1 MSRLIAFAAALLSF
15 AIAFGNNPKRV
26 ACIGNSIT
34 YGSCIDDRE
43 NQSYPAQLSR
53 MLGKDYQVAN
63 FGNPGTTLL
72 RHGHKPYMEQPE
84 FAAALAFRPDIA
96 VIHLGVNDTDPRDW
110 PDYGDNFIT
119 DYNALIDSLRA
130 ANPDVRIILANLSPL
145 SATHHR
151 FRSGTQVWREIIRER
166 IVDVAAINGAELIDF
181 ALPLR
186 DRQDLIVDGIHPGAT
201 GAGLLAR
208 TAANAITGNYGGL
221 RLADIYSDGIVFQR
235 RKPIRFKGTAN
246 AGSAVIVTMATDTGV
261 QQQSAIATDTGE
273 WEICLPPMEATENVS
288 FIVTDG
294 SKTIEIADAA
304 IGEVWLASGQ
314 SNMAFGLCEAS
325 TFDANSPDLANPRL
339 RLFDMRPVAETS
351 NRTWTDAEM
360 NAIDTLGY
368 FTKPMWR
375 RSDAESAR
383 RFSAIAWYFGK
394 ELSDSLDVP
403 VGIVANAV
411 GGSGTEAWIDVETLE
426 RDMPEV
432 LVNWRK
438 NDYVM
443 PWAQQR
449 ANTNTGDPVQTGV
462 KHRHPY
468 EPAYLYATGM
478 RPLENFDFAGTIWY
492 QGESNAHNMEVHEK
506 LFESLVKS
514 LRSTPAHKGMPILF
528 VQLSSLSRPS
538 WPAFRNSQRLL
549 AERIDNTHMVVSHD
563 CGDSLD
569 VHPKN
574 KLPVAHRLAAQALR
588 NVYDRNDIIA
598 DSPTP
603 ICATVNDKGNIV
615 ITWKSGQGLT
625 TADGKAPITFEIA
638 EHDGLYFPASARID
652 GETIVLTCDKIKNP
666 RFVRYGWQPFTRA
679 NLVNAA
685 GFPAS
690 TFKIGICR

>member
-15 AIAFGNNPKRV
+15 AVAFGSKPQRV

-34 YGSCIDDRE
+34 YGSCIADRE
-43 NQSYPAQLSR
+43 KQSYPAQLSR
-53 MLGKDYQVAN
+53 MLGNDYQVAN

-72 RHGHKPYMEQPE
+72 RKGHKPYMEQSE

-96 VIHLGVNDTDPRDW
+96 VIHLGVNDTDPRNW
-110 PDYGDNFIT
+110 PHHGDCFIA

-130 ANPDVRIILANLSPL
+130 VNPDVRIILANLSPL

-166 IVDVAAINGAELIDF
+166 IADVAAINGTELIDF

-186 DRQDLIVDGIHPGAT
+186 DRQNLIVDGIHPGAE
-201 GAGLLAR
+201 GATLLAR
-208 TAANAITGNYGGL
+208 SAACAITGNYGGL
-221 RLADIYSDGIVFQR
+221 RLHDIYSDGMVFQR

-246 AGSAVIVTMATDTGV
+246 AGSAVIVTMATDATV
-261 QQQSAIATDTGE
+261 RQQSAIASNTGE
-273 WEICLPPMEATENVS
+273 WEVCLPPMEATENVS
-288 FIVTDG
+288 FIITDG
-294 SKTIEIADAA
+294 NKTIEISDAA

-314 SNMAFGLCEAS
+314 SNMAFELCEAS
-325 TFDANSPDLANPRL
+325 TFDAESPELANPRL

-360 NAIDTLGY
+360 KAVDTLGY
-368 FTKPMWR
+368 FAKPVWR

-383 RFSAIAWYFGK
+383 RFSAIGWYFGN
-394 ELSDSLDVP
+394 ELTDSLDVP

-443 PWAQQR
+443 PWSQQR
-449 ANTNTGDPVQTGV
+449 ANTNTGDIAQTDV
-462 KHRHPY
+462 AHRHPY
-468 EPAYLYATGM
+468 EPAYLYAAGM

-492 QGESNAHNMEVHEK
+492 QGESNAHNIEVHEK

-514 LRSTPAHKGMPILF
+514 WRSTPAHKEMPFLY

-538 WPAFRNSQRLL
+538 WPSFRNSQRLL
-549 AERIDNTHMVVSHD
+549 AEKIDNTHMVVSHD

-574 KLPVAHRLAAQALR
+574 KRPVAQRLAAQALR
-588 NVYDRNDIIA
+588 KVYLRNDIIA
-598 DSPTP
+598 DSPAP
-603 ICATVNDKGNIV
+603 MGATVAENGSV
-615 ITWKSGQGLT
+615 IIKWKSGEGLT
-625 TADGKAPITFEIA
+625 TSDGNAPGTFEIA
-638 EHDGLYFPASARID
+638 EHDDLYFPATAGIE
-652 GETIVLTCDKIKNP
+652 GETIILNCDKVKNP

-679 NLVNAA
+679 NVVNAA

-690 TFKIGICR
+690 TFKIDISR

>member
-15 AIAFGNNPKRV
+15 AIAFGSNPKRV

-53 MLGKDYQVAN
+53 MLGKNYQVAN

-72 RHGHKPYMEQPE
+72 RKGHKPYMEQSE

-96 VIHLGVNDTDPRDW
+96 VIHLGINDTDPRDW
-110 PDYGDNFIT
+110 PYYGDNFIA
-119 DYNALIDSLRA
+119 DYTALIDSLRA
-130 ANPDVRIILANLSPL
+130 VNPDVRIILANLSPL

-166 IVDVAAINGAELIDF
+166 IADVAAINGTELIDF

-186 DRQDLIVDGIHPGAT
+186 DRQELIVDGIHPGTT

-208 TAANAITGNYGGL
+208 SAANAITGNYGGL
-221 RLADIYSDGIVFQR
+221 SLADIYSDGMVFQR

-246 AGSAVIVTMATDTGV
+246 AGSAVIVTMATDATV
-261 QQQSAIATDTGE
+261 RQQSAIASNTGE

-314 SNMAFGLCEAS
+314 SNMAFELCETS
-325 TFDANSPDLANPRL
+325 TFDANSPELVNPRL
-339 RLFDMRPVAETS
+339 RLFDMRPVAVTS
-351 NRTWTDAEM
+351 DRTWTDAEM
-360 NAIDTLGY
+360 NAVDTLGY
-368 FTKPMWR
+368 FAKTKWH
-375 RSDAESAR
+375 RSDAETAR
-383 RFSAIAWYFGK
+383 QFSAIAWYFGK
-394 ELSDSLDVP
+394 ELADSLDVP

-411 GGSGTEAWIDVETLE
+411 GGAGIESWIDVETLE

-432 LVNWRK
+432 LVNWRT

-443 PWAQQR
+443 PWEQGR
-449 ANTNTGDPVQTGV
+449 TTVNIGPIPPSG
-462 KHRHPY
+462 KGHRHPY
-468 EPAYLYATGM
+468 EPAYLYAAGM
-478 RPLENFDFAGTIWY
+478 RDLENFDFAGTIWY

-514 LRSTPAHKGMPILF
+514 RRATPAHKEMPFLF
-528 VQLSSLSRPS
+528 VQLSSLSRPA
-538 WPAFRNSQRLL
+538 WPSFRNSQRLL
-549 AERIDNTHMVVSHD
+549 AEKIDNTHMVVSHD

-574 KLPVAHRLAAQALR
+574 KRPVAHRLAAQALR
-588 NVYDRNDIIA
+588 HVYDRNDIIA

-603 ICATVNDKGNIV
+603 MCATVNDKGNIV
-615 ITWKSGQGLT
+615 IRWKSGEGLT

-638 EHDGLYFPASARID
+638 EHDGFYFPASAYID
-652 GETIVLTCDKIKNP
+652 GETIILTCDKVKNP
-666 RFVRYGWQPFTRA
+666 RFVRYAWQPFTRA
-679 NLVNAA
+679 NVVNAA
-685 GFPAS
+685 GLPAS
-690 TFKIGICR
+690 TFKIEINR